1 MSHAAELYGSST
13 ETDREGKG
21 RPLGSKARA
30 PPWLRPPPAPP
41 CAALP
46 PTGSAPTQDGG
57 LPGTCPRA
65 TSESTRRRNCP
76 RARKSPRHAAR
87 GTSSWIHPPKYP
99 RTRPSNSQSAS
110 SGSRERQDQAVPR
123 GVERHPAPFTDRALH
138 PGKQAQVRRTEG
150 SLRPPRLQPLVSP
163 GAKQSA
169 AAWGARLCGVFT
181 SQGSEPGHQ
190 EGERHAQ
197 VTKQSVTGLGLAPEV
212 QLSGHPHRAGRAR
225 SLTVQGCAGAHGQR
239 GSGWRHRLDQGASS
253 GDEDV
258 LVNRPFLTAL
268 DLL

>member
-1 MSHAAELYGSST
+1 MRCARPGFSHS
-13 ETDREGKG
+13 
-21 RPLGSKARA
+21 
-30 PPWLRPPPAPP
+30 
-41 CAALP
+41 
-46 PTGSAPTQDGG
+46 
-57 LPGTCPRA
+57 
-65 TSESTRRRNCP
+65 
-76 RARKSPRHAAR
+76 SPRGR
-87 GTSSWIHPPKYP
+87 
-99 RTRPSNSQSAS
+99 
-110 SGSRERQDQAVPR
+110 SR
-123 GVERHPAPFTDRALH
+123 
-138 PGKQAQVRRTEG
+138 QVR
-150 SLRPPRLQPLVSP
+150 
-163 GAKQSA
+163 SA

-225 SLTVQGCAGAHGQR
+225 SLTAQGCAGAHGQQ

>member
-1 MSHAAELYGSST
+1 MRGAASH
-13 ETDREGKG
+13 GKRAHPG
-21 RPLGSKARA
+21 R
-30 PPWLRPPPAPP
+30 RPPRHV
-41 CAALP
+41 
-46 PTGSAPTQDGG
+46 PTGHLRVNSKEELPESPEVTSARGMRHILLDSPSQS
-57 LPGTCPRA
+57 PRA
-65 TSESTRRRNCP
+65 
-76 RARKSPRHAAR
+76 
-87 GTSSWIHPPKYP
+87 
-99 RTRPSNSQSAS
+99 RPSNSQSAS
-110 SGSRERQDQAVPR
+110 SGSRERWDRAVPQ

-150 SLRPPRLQPLVSP
+150 ALRPPRLQPLVSP

-225 SLTVQGCAGAHGQR
+225 SLTVQGCAGAHGQQ